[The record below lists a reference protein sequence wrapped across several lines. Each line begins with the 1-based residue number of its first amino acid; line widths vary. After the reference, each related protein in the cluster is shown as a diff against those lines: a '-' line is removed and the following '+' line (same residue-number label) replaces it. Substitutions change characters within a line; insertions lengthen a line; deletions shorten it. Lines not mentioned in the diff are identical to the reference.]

1 MSLEDSQRD
10 DVDEVAEW
18 MRRLVATD
26 LDAAPLPDP
35 QALWWKAQAL
45 RRVDRAL
52 RVRRPLNIGDRV
64 QIVCGSFAAVG
75 LLAWLTAAAPH
86 LWKMPSF
93 LATVILSGML
103 LGGAVI
109 VARTSEDFES

>member
-1 MSLEDSQRD
+1 
-10 DVDEVAEW
+10 
-18 MRRLVATD
+18 
-26 LDAAPLPDP
+26 
-35 QALWWKAQAL
+35 
-45 RRVDRAL
+45 
-52 RVRRPLNIGDRV
+52 V